1 MGFGILSHALITSKK
16 SYSGRSFQV
25 IAPVNKTRFGSLL
38 MLLAVFGFSLAKA
51 PTTLN
56 VTATAYTSHPSQTD
70 STPFITATGA
80 RTRLGVIAVS
90 RDLLDDLPYG
100 SRVKLQDLSGGG
112 RFNRLFSDRVFVVED
127 TMHARWR
134 NRIDVWF
141 PDNGTAIRFGVR
153 KLKVT
158 VLRVGRS

>member
-25 IAPVNKTRFGSLL
+25 IAPVNKTCFGSLL

-112 RFNRLFSDRVFVVED
+112 GS
-127 TMHARWR
+127 
-134 NRIDVWF
+134 
-141 PDNGTAIRFGVR
+141 TACSATGCLSW
-153 KLKVT
+153 KT
-158 VLRVGRS
+158 PCTRVGATGLMSGSPIMAPPSASG